1 MIDETLLED
10 PARLARA
17 DPRGLL
23 RGVAAAGAQV
33 RTAAR
38 AATEAGIDDLRPE
51 GRPGTVLI
59 AGTGPEVPLAADL
72 LTALAGGTV
81 PVTVLEATGPLAAP
95 GALQW
100 PLPRWAGPMDLLLLT
115 SAEGSEAGLSLLVD
129 AAYRRGCSI
138 VSVSPAGSPLAE
150 ATAYRRNLAVAL
162 TRPAHLEPAG
172 HPPPASGRQYPQAPG
187 PYWALLTP
195 LLLLGERLG
204 LYGDGGAAAQPA
216 VAALAD
222 RLDAL
227 AERCGPA
234 AGTGGTSGPDAGGG
248 NPAKILATDCGAALP
263 LLWSEGPLAGAAARH
278 AAATLTA
285 LAGLPALSAPLPGA
299 LTAHGA
305 LLAGASRTAEDD
317 FFRDRVEEPEVP
329 RPRVLLL
336 RGATAAGAV
345 TAARD
350 LALEHNVPLGEL
362 APAEDAEGPLAALAD
377 LLVPLDFAAVYLA
390 LAQAPDS

>member
-17 DPRGLL
+17 DTRGLL

-38 AATEAGIDDLRPE
+38 AASEAGIDDLRPE

-81 PVTVLEATGPLAAP
+81 PVTVLPSTGPLAAP

-162 TRPAHLEPAG
+162 TRPAHLEPAR
-172 HPPPASGRQYPQAPG
+172 HQAPG

-222 RLDAL
+222 RLDGL

-234 AGTGGTSGPDAGGG
+234 ARGGGTSRPEAGGG
-248 NPAKILATDCGAALP
+248 NPAKTLATDCGAALP

-278 AAATLTA
+278 AAASLTA
-285 LAGLPALSAPLPGA
+285 LAGLPALSAALPGA

-305 LLAGASRTAEDD
+305 LLAGAARTAEDD
-317 FFRDRVEEPEVP
+317 FFRDRVEDPEVP

>member
-1 MIDETLLED
+1 M
-10 PARLARA
+10 
-17 DPRGLL
+17 
-23 RGVAAAGAQV
+23 
-33 RTAAR
+33 
-38 AATEAGIDDLRPE
+38 
-51 GRPGTVLI
+51 
-59 AGTGPEVPLAADL
+59 
-72 LTALAGGTV
+72 
-81 PVTVLEATGPLAAP
+81 
-95 GALQW
+95 
-100 PLPRWAGPMDLLLLT
+100 
-115 SAEGSEAGLSLLVD
+115 
-129 AAYRRGCSI
+129 
-138 VSVSPAGSPLAE
+138 
-150 ATAYRRNLAVAL
+150 
-162 TRPAHLEPAG
+162 
-172 HPPPASGRQYPQAPG
+172 
-187 PYWALLTP
+187 
-195 LLLLGERLG
+195 ER
-204 LYGDGGAAAQPA
+204 
-216 VAALAD
+216 
-222 RLDAL
+222 
-227 AERCGPA
+227 
-234 AGTGGTSGPDAGGG
+234 
-248 NPAKILATDCGAALP
+248 
-263 LLWSEGPLAGAAARH
+263 GPLAGAAARH